1 MFKPVNPRI
10 YLEIIYQGMKIY
22 NRRYWTTAQ
31 ATPQQLFAMQF

>member
-1 MFKPVNPRI
+1 MFKPVNPKI

-31 ATPQQLFAMQF
+31 AMPQQLLAMQF